1 MYYTNNRENEEMINN
16 NKTRVLVYKSINRI
30 KKENNNKNKTKQI
43 SIWYEEIIR
52 EKDFCVSL

>member
-43 SIWYEEIIR
+43 SI
-52 EKDFCVSL
+52 